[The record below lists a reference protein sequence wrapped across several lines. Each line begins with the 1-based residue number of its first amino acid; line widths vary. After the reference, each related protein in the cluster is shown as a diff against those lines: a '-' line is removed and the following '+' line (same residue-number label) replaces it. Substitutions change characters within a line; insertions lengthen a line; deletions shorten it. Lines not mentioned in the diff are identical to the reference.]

1 MTIVTVGGTT
11 QLADGARRYD
21 IGIRRR
27 QSGSAMRDAESRL
40 AEAVYG
46 VLMSAALL
54 VAAFLASSPF

>member
-1 MTIVTVGGTT
+1 
-11 QLADGARRYD
+11 
-21 IGIRRR
+21 
-27 QSGSAMRDAESRL
+27 MRDAESRL